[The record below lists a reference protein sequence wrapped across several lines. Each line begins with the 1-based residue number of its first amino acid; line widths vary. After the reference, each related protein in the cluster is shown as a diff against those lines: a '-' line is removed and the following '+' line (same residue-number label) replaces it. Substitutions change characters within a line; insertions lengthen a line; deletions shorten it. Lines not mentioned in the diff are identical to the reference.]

1 MITYNC
7 PKCGK
12 TFTTQIEVQ
21 SVKCPYCGE
30 VFQTVYGQ
38 QPAQG
43 APNQAPYGAQR
54 PIGVFDEGP
63 SGKSRGVAAL
73 LVFFLGGFGAH
84 YFYLGKAAGGIICF
98 LLTMVTCGFWGVI
111 LLIQT
116 FLFLTMSQ
124 EDFERKFVYSTSTF
138 PLF

>member
-1 MITYNC
+1 MLTYQC

-12 TFTTQIEVQ
+12 LFTTQTEVQ

-30 VFQTVYGQ
+30 VVQVVSAQ
-38 QPAQG
+38 QPAQ
-43 APNQAPYGAQR
+43 NQYSQQSYR
-54 PIGVFDEGP
+54 PIGVFDDGP

-73 LVFFLGGFGAH
+73 LAFFLGGFGAH
-84 YFYLGKAAGGIICF
+84 YFYLGKTSGGLICL
-98 LLTMVTCGFWGVI
+98 LLTMITCGFWGVI
-111 LLIQT
+111 LLIQF

-124 EDFERKFVYSTSTF
+124 EDFERKFVNSTSTF

>member
-1 MITYNC
+1 MLTYQC

-12 TFTTQIEVQ
+12 LFTTQTEVQ

-30 VFQTVYGQ
+30 VVQVVSAQ
-38 QPAQG
+38 QPAQ
-43 APNQAPYGAQR
+43 NQYSQQSYR
-54 PIGVFDEGP
+54 PTGVFDDGP

-73 LVFFLGGFGAH
+73 LAFFLGGFGAH
-84 YFYLGKAAGGIICF
+84 YFYLGKTSGGLICL
-98 LLTMVTCGFWGVI
+98 LLTMITCGFWGVI
-111 LLIQT
+111 LLIQF

-124 EDFERKFVYSTSTF
+124 EDFERKFVNSTSTF

>member
-1 MITYNC
+1 MLTYNC

-12 TFTTQIEVQ
+12 AFTTQTEVQ

-30 VFQTVYGQ
+30 VFQAVYGQ
-38 QPAQG
+38 QAAQEG
-43 APNQAPYGAQR
+43 PSQGPYGAQR

-84 YFYLGKAAGGIICF
+84 YFYFGKTAGGLICL